1 MFPHRER
8 AGGRIILSPA
18 VPRIACTFA
27 QSGVHADSSIFIIP
41 TKSLYL
47 LGILNSRLM
56 SFALAAMREGKEEGS
71 LMYSRAGIERA
82 SIYTIDFENPADRER
97 HDKIVYY
104 VNRMLELNEAL
115 SRTEGGR
122 ERNEIG
128 RQIAATD
135 REIDLLVY
143 DLYRLTDEEREMVDG
158 ATGHLP

>member
-1 MFPHRER
+1 
-8 AGGRIILSPA
+8 
-18 VPRIACTFA
+18 
-27 QSGVHADSSIFIIP
+27 
-41 TKSLYL
+41 
-47 LGILNSRLM
+47 M

-122 ERNEIG
+122 ERNETG
-128 RQIAATD
+128 R
-135 REIDLLVY
+135 
-143 DLYRLTDEEREMVDG
+143 
-158 ATGHLP
+158 